1 MSEEDSIPPNTR
13 RSKTVII
20 NGHTSRLRHASQRP
34 YILVITWTLPSWSVP
49 SFGLF
54 DQHHRNP

>member
-1 MSEEDSIPPNTR
+1 MSKEDSVPPPNTQL
-13 RSKTVII
+13 SKTVII

-34 YILVITWTLPSWSVP
+34 YILIITWTLPSWSAP

-54 DQHHRNP
+54 VEHYY